1 VWQWDVVSDQRIG
14 VKSGEHMPPTPEE
27 LLILEYDGR
36 DWPLPL
42 RLAERLT
49 SDRRLIDAIRALAM
63 VGSVRKERE
72 EE

>member
-1 VWQWDVVSDQRIG
+1 
-14 VKSGEHMPPTPEE
+14 MPPTPDE
-27 LLILEYDGR
+27 LIILEYDGR